1 MEEGAQDGPADSP
14 ARTDPL
20 QQKAVAEDHEQDDAH
35 AGDQIDDVYHGAK
48 FLEGLPPLPEGQRGF
63 VPAGTFSEFG
73 FAMSC
78 YFA

>member
-20 QQKAVAEDHEQDDAH
+20 QQKADAEDHEQDDAH

-48 FLEGLPPLPEGQRGF
+48 FLETGCLPCPKVRGDSCLQ
-63 VPAGTFSEFG
+63 VPSQGSALR
-73 FAMSC
+73 
-78 YFA
+78 